1 MGAGSLRTASKFD
14 CRSNAMKTTRAVW
27 LFIFVL
33 TLIRLSMLAATD
45 LEFDEAHYWM
55 WSERLAPAYFSK
67 GPGIAF
73 VMRASTAI
81 FGANEFGVRFFS
93 PILAAGTSL
102 LLFYFARRLFSAN
115 AGIWAVLALNVT
127 PIFNI
132 GAFLMTIDPLS
143 IFFWLAAMFAF
154 WLALEQSPR
163 FSWHWPLTGLL
174 IGLGFLCKYTNAL
187 ELASIVLILAL
198 APRLRH
204 EFARPG
210 LYLLLGAFALCT
222 VPPILWNA
230 QHAWITLTHLR
241 SRGGLEHGF
250 GFHPLELL
258 AFLGEHF
265 LSYSPLLFF
274 ALAWGVIGSWRR
286 LNQQFKVLFLFW
298 FGLPVF
304 IFYFLLSLNKA
315 AAPNWDALSILGFG
329 LLAVYFW
336 RDRVEAS
343 PALRFGTGAALLL
356 GLLMSI
362 VALDTD
368 LIRSAGFQLWR
379 SDPSDRMRGWKSATR
394 AVEKIRGDL
403 EAKSG
408 EKLFLIADARDRASE
423 ISFYLR
429 DKRPEGPG
437 HPPVYIVESQD
448 MVNQFSF
455 WPRYDQFV
463 EAGPGVRRPE
473 GEAYTEEN
481 GINPFLGRSALFISD
496 GEKEP
501 APHNIRIGFQSAE
514 LVGTIQV
521 RRYGKLLRT
530 WQVFLCRN
538 YRTLPL

>member
-1 MGAGSLRTASKFD
+1 MGAGTLRTASKFD
-14 CRSNAMKTTRAVW
+14 CRSNAMRTTRAVG
-27 LFIFVL
+27 LFIFAL
-33 TLIRLSMLAATD
+33 TLIRLSTLAATD

-73 VMRASTAI
+73 VMRASTSI

-102 LLFYFARRLFSAN
+102 LLFYFARRLFSAD
-115 AGIWAVLALNVT
+115 AAIWAVLALNVT

-187 ELASIVLILAL
+187 ELASIVLVLAL
-198 APRLRH
+198 VPRLQH
-204 EFARPG
+204 GFARPG

-222 VPPILWNA
+222 VPPILWNV

-265 LSYSPLLFF
+265 LSYSPLLFL

-298 FGLPVF
+298 FGVPVF

-496 GEKEP
+496 GEKER
-501 APHNIRIGFQSAE
+501 APHNIRIGFQSTE
-514 LVGTIQV
+514 LLGTIQV
-521 RRYGKLLRT
+521 RRYGNLLRT